1 MGTVHPAIEPA
12 LQEWVERQRMFFVAT
27 APLAADGHVNLSPK
41 GRDSLRILGPRQVA
55 YLDMP
60 GSGVETIAHLRENG
74 RIVLMLCAFDGPP
87 KIVRLH
93 GRGRPVF
100 PGEPEFGGLLAGFPP
115 HPAVRAI
122 ILVEV
127 DRVSDS
133 CGFGVP
139 FYEWRGNR
147 TNSEEWIRGVPDER
161 LREYGVRKN
170 QESIDGLPGLDPG
183 EARSVVINRDL
194 VTGNS
199 RQQEPGS

>member
-12 LQEWVERQRMFFVAT
+12 LRKWVERQRMFFVAT

-60 GSGVETIAHLRENG
+60 GSGIETIAHLRENG

-93 GRGRPVF
+93 GRARPVF
-100 PGEPEFGGLLAGFPP
+100 PGEPGFEELLLQFPA
-115 HPAVRAI
+115 HPAVRAL
-122 ILVEV
+122 ILVDV

-139 FYEWRGNR
+139 FYEWRGDR
-147 TNSEEWIRGVPDER
+147 TNSEEWIQGVPDER
-161 LREYGVRKN
+161 LREYGVKKN
-170 QESIDGLPGLDPG
+170 RESIDGLPGLAPG
-183 EARSVVINRDL
+183 EARSVVINRDVVARAL
-194 VTGNS
+194 
-199 RQQEPGS
+199 RDQEPAG